1 MCIGVRIDLGSER
14 GVEKKRDAAK
24 QRWFPSVRGK
34 VVRLMACVSELQV
47 FT

>member
-1 MCIGVRIDLGSER
+1 MCFGVRIDLGSER

-34 VVRLMACVSELQV
+34 W
-47 FT
+47 